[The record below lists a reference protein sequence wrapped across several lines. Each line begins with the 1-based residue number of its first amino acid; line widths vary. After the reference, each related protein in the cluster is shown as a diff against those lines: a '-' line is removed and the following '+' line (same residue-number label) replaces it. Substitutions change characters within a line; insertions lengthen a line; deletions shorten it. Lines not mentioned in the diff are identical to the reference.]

1 MTDGSAAGS
10 AQAPALSYVVPTVGV
25 PEHVAGCL
33 ESIYRDA
40 AETGAPAEL
49 IVVWQHPAA
58 NSRVLAHET
67 GKLVGS
73 GTADQVDRSAPT
85 GGPAALRE
93 LARQFASDHPNAFER
108 SPRIAQLPRPAGFA
122 RAANAGIAVSR
133 GRLIALVND
142 DAVLATGWTRT
153 LLAALGA
160 CDGADP
166 RISADSPLAAAQGL
180 NLLPAGDGKDET
192 RIDGAGLAWNRRWQA
207 IQIDRGKSAPPA
219 GGAPRPIYGVSAT
232 AAIYRRE
239 ALVAVSPAGGALR
252 PFNERLDSYY
262 EDVELADRL
271 RRASYESVLAPAARV
286 EHAGALSSRGR
297 HAARRRIR
305 RIYCNRLL
313 VLATRLGRS
322 FWLLLP
328 GLLIRDAVDLFRGG
342 KSEAL
347 PGDSRRPGATDLLF
361 AWGRAVRLLPRF
373 AGFGR
378 GQETWNP
385 AAGPSLWPPAPDA
398 DGDVGAPSAA
408 ADGNPGGANSR
419 HPRTSPCTRQRVHG
433 WHAGAPSADDGES
446 GS

>member
-58 NSRVLAHET
+58 NSRDLSRET
-67 GKLVGS
+67 KKLVGS

-85 GGPAALRE
+85 GGPTALRE

-180 NLLPAGDGKDET
+180 NLLPAGTGKDDA

-219 GGAPRPIYGVSAT
+219 GGEPRPIYGVSAT

-271 RRASYESVLAPAARV
+271 RRASYESVLAPAARI

-297 HAARRRIR
+297 RDARRRVR
-305 RIYCNRLL
+305 RIYSNRLL
-313 VLATRLGRS
+313 VLAKRLGRS

-385 AAGPSLWPPAPDA
+385 AAGPSLWPPA
-398 DGDVGAPSAA
+398 AA
-408 ADGNPGGANSR
+408 AGGNPGGANPR
-419 HPRTSPCTRQRVHG
+419 HPRTSPGTRQRVHG

-446 GS
+446 GA

>member
-1 MTDGSAAGS
+1 MIAGSDAGS

-58 NSRVLAHET
+58 TGRDLARET
-67 GKLVGS
+67 GNR
-73 GTADQVDRSAPT
+73 A

-93 LARQFASDHPNAFER
+93 LARQFASDHPNAFDR

-180 NLLPAGDGKDET
+180 NLLPAGDGKDEA

-239 ALVAVSPAGGALR
+239 ALVAVSTGGGALR

-271 RRASYESVLAPAARV
+271 RRASYESVLAPAARI

-297 HAARRRIR
+297 RAARRRVR

-313 VLATRLGRS
+313 VLAKRLGRS

-328 GLLIRDAVDLFRGG
+328 GLLIRDAVDLFRGE

-378 GQETWNP
+378 GQGRGAQSRP
-385 AAGPSLWPPAPDA
+385 GPVWRESAPH
-398 DGDVGAPSAA
+398 VNQSVRPSA
-408 ADGNPGGANSR
+408 GARKAGRRTQFRSR
-419 HPRTSPCTRQRVHG
+419 NTQSR
-433 WHAGAPSADDGES
+433 S
-446 GS
+446 GP

>member
-1 MTDGSAAGS
+1 LTDGSAAGS

-58 NSRVLAHET
+58 NSRDRARES

-73 GTADQVDRSAPT
+73 GTADHVDRAALT

-108 SPRIAQLPRPAGFA
+108 SPRIAQLSRPAGFA

-166 RISADSPLAAAQGL
+166 KMSADSPLAAAQGL
-180 NLLPAGDGKDET
+180 NLLPAGTGKDEV
-192 RIDGAGLAWNRRWQA
+192 RVDGAGLAWNRRWQA
-207 IQIDRGKSAPPA
+207 IQVDRGKLAPPA

-239 ALVAVSPAGGALR
+239 ALVAVSPAGGPLR

-297 HAARRRIR
+297 RAARRRVR

-328 GLLIRDAVDLFRGG
+328 GLLIRDAVDLFRGETA
-342 KSEAL
+342 EAL

-378 GQETWNP
+378 GLGRGARSRP
-385 AAGPSLWPPAPDA
+385 GPVWRESAPH
-398 DGDVGAPSAA
+398 VNQSVRPSA
-408 ADGNPGGANSR
+408 GARKAGRRTQSR
-419 HPRTSPCTRQRVHG
+419 
-433 WHAGAPSADDGES
+433 S
-446 GS
+446 GP

>member
-58 NSRVLAHET
+58 NSRDLSRET
-67 GKLVGS
+67 KKLVGS

-85 GGPAALRE
+85 GGPTALRE

-180 NLLPAGDGKDET
+180 NLLPAGTGKDDA

-207 IQIDRGKSAPPA
+207 IQIDCGKSAPPA
-219 GGAPRPIYGVSAT
+219 GGEPRSIYGVSAT

-239 ALVAVSPAGGALR
+239 ALVAVSPVGGALR

-271 RRASYESVLAPAARV
+271 RRASYESVLAPAARI

-297 HAARRRIR
+297 RDARRRVR
-305 RIYCNRLL
+305 RIYSNRLL
-313 VLATRLGRS
+313 VLAKRLGRS

-385 AAGPSLWPPAPDA
+385 AAGPSLWPPA
-398 DGDVGAPSAA
+398 AA
-408 ADGNPGGANSR
+408 AGGD
-419 HPRTSPCTRQRVHG
+419 
-433 WHAGAPSADDGES
+433 AGAPSADDGES
-446 GS
+446 GA